1 MRHKMCCDPVSA
13 KQVCEDPAPTYMVKY
28 TGLEMEGEVGP
39 FTSVDNAEKCLIT
52 LMSRSDTIW
61 ARVMP
66 VVEVVDK
73 RVCTIEGRPQYRLT
87 NAEVVF
93 WLFERGDRLWR
104 VDGDPVLGSVLNI
117 PCPTDELVHQI
128 VKVGRDMLIIEP
140 PNFVE
145 ASPFSIDQLVDN
157 EGEMGGPT
165 LAIVWDGMKNNQY
178 WLLIEEERD
187 K

>member
-1 MRHKMCCDPVSA
+1 M
-13 KQVCEDPAPTYMVKY
+13 
-28 TGLEMEGEVGP
+28 
-39 FTSVDNAEKCLIT
+39 
-52 LMSRSDTIW
+52 
-61 ARVMP
+61 
-66 VVEVVDK
+66 
-73 RVCTIEGRPQYRLT
+73 
-87 NAEVVF
+87 
-93 WLFERGDRLWR
+93 FERGDRLWR
-104 VDGDPVLGSVLNI
+104 VDGDPVLGSVLNM
-117 PCPTDELVHQI
+117 PCSTDALVHQI